1 MSRVSSRISSVEPSA
16 TVRISN
22 LASELSAEGKDI
34 VDLSAG
40 DPDFPT
46 PDHIRSRAKDSL
58 DEGQTHYTP
67 SNGIVD
73 LREAIASK
81 LRREN
86 NLSVTSDRVTVTP
99 GGKQAIFEALFALLR
114 EGDEVVLLNPAWVS
128 YKSIVTMCGGTTEA
142 VRLDS
147 NTGFTLGET
156 DLSDTISNDTR
167 AVIVNT
173 PSNPTGAV
181 LPKEYLQRI
190 RDLAIDHDVWVI
202 SDEIYEK
209 LIYDSTHTSIGS
221 LEGMAERTVT
231 INGFSKSHAMTGWRL
246 GYYTAPDP
254 ILQQARKVQTHTV
267 TCATSFAQHGAC
279 AALNGSQEPVRDMRA
294 TYRERR
300 DAAMDKLN
308 TEGIEIPS
316 PNGAFYLFI
325 PVTTDNDVKLCED
338 LLTEEH
344 VAVTPGTAFGMSG
357 YIRLSYANT
366 KERVLEGIDR
376 ISGYLGES

>member
-1 MSRVSSRISSVEPSA
+1 
-16 TVRISN
+16 
-22 LASELSAEGKDI
+22 
-34 VDLSAG
+34 
-40 DPDFPT
+40 
-46 PDHIRSRAKDSL
+46 
-58 DEGQTHYTP
+58 
-67 SNGIVD
+67 
-73 LREAIASK
+73 
-81 LRREN
+81 
-86 NLSVTSDRVTVTP
+86 
-99 GGKQAIFEALFALLR
+99 
-114 EGDEVVLLNPAWVS
+114 
-128 YKSIVTMCGGTTEA
+128 
-142 VRLDS
+142 
-147 NTGFTLGET
+147 
-156 DLSDTISNDTR
+156 
-167 AVIVNT
+167 
-173 PSNPTGAV
+173 
-181 LPKEYLQRI
+181 
-190 RDLAIDHDVWVI
+190 
-202 SDEIYEK
+202 
-209 LIYDSTHTSIGS
+209 
-221 LEGMAERTVT
+221 MAERTVT